1 MSDENGQGSIQG
13 GIRIVFT
20 EKTDVGRRRELNEDS
35 YKSSEREGFCVV
47 ADGMGG
53 RDFGEVA
60 SSLAVSEL
68 NTQVK
73 KYLPESFRRSR
84 VADDPE
90 GRALVIDLFDVW
102 IRDITRAVFG
112 FGEESKYTE
121 MGTTIAFFCHLVN
134 GFAVYGHVGDSRVYR
149 IRDGVIDL
157 LTEDHS
163 FVNAQLRSN
172 LITAEQ
178 AARSRQKN
186 IITRA
191 IGTRPDVKPDIETT
205 TVRPG
210 DRYLLCSD
218 GLSDLVEDLEIL
230 ELVRGT
236 ASDEAA
242 VGALV
247 DAANDR
253 GGKDN
258 ITVVLARVVV
268 DDGTGR
274 PAGP

>member
-1 MSDENGQGSIQG
+1 MTEENGPSSGHG
-13 GIRIVFT
+13 GIRVVFT
-20 EKTDVGRRRELNEDS
+20 GKTDVGRKRQLNEDTF
-35 YKSSEREGFCVV
+35 YCSEREAFAVL

-60 SSLAVSEL
+60 SSLAVSTL
-68 NTQVK
+68 NSQVK

-84 VADDPE
+84 MVDDPD

-102 IRDITRAVFG
+102 IRDINRAVFF
-112 FGEESKYTE
+112 FGDESKYTE
-121 MGTTIAFFCHLVN
+121 MGTTIAFFCHLAG
-134 GFAVYGHVGDSRVYR
+134 GFAVFGHVGDSRVYR
-149 IRDGVIDL
+149 IRDDAIEL

-163 FVNAQLRSN
+163 FINAQLRSN
-172 LITAEQ
+172 LITPEQ

-191 IGTRPDVKPDIETT
+191 IGTRPDVKPDIATT
-205 TVRPG
+205 TVVPG

-218 GLSDLVEDLEIL
+218 GLSDLVEDAVIL
-230 ELVRGT
+230 DLVRGT
-236 ASDEAA
+236 PNDEAA
-242 VGALV
+242 VQALV

-258 ITVVLARVVV
+258 ITVVLGRVVA
-268 DDGTGR
+268 TEN
-274 PAGP
+274 